1 MNIRELHSIFLK
13 QKLISTDTRRIS
25 AGCLFFALKGE
36 NFNGNRFASEAIEK
50 GAHAVIVD
58 EDVPLNNEKT
68 IRVKNVL
75 EALQQLANYHRRYL
89 GTVILAIT
97 GSNGKTTTKELCNAV
112 LSEKYNVCAT
122 RGNLN
127 NHIGVPLTLLS
138 MDKTTDIGI
147 IEMGANHPGEISLL
161 CEIARPDHGIITNI
175 GKAHLEG
182 FGGIEG
188 VARAKGELFNYLVH
202 HNGNIFVNE
211 GNKYVKKLVP
221 KDYPGTVYYNGKSG
235 ITAVSSDSNPFLN
248 LKVSHRD
255 RILEMNTNLIGT
267 YNTENVLAAC
277 CIGFYL
283 KVDAENIVKAINQY
297 KPANN
302 RSQLM
307 QTTRNKIYMDAYNA
321 NPTSMVTSIDEFLRF
336 KNEKKLLILGEM
348 RELGDSSSHEHHSL
362 VNHLKDLQ
370 VKSVFCVGQAFKKH
384 AKDAGFKYF
393 ETTDDLS
400 SYLLL
405 KPLEGYFVFLKGSR
419 SNQLEKLIPLL

>member
-1 MNIRELHSIFLK
+1 MDIRDLHGIFLQ
-13 QKLISTDTRRIS
+13 QKLISTDTRNIS

-58 EDVPLNNEKT
+58 EDVPVKNEKV

-75 EALQQLANYHRRYL
+75 ETLQQLASYHRVYL

-97 GSNGKTTTKELCNAV
+97 GSNGKTTTKELCHAV
-112 LSEKYNVCAT
+112 LSEKYRVCST

-138 MDKTTDIGI
+138 MDRNTDIGI
-147 IEMGANHPGEISLL
+147 VEMGANHPGEIGLL
-161 CEIARPDHGIITNI
+161 CEIAQPDHGIITNI

-182 FGGIEG
+182 FGGIKG

-202 HNGNIFVNE
+202 HKGNIFLNE

-221 KDYPGTVYYNGKSG
+221 IDYPGTVYYNGKHG
-235 ITAVSSDSNPFLN
+235 LTAIGSDSDPFLN
-248 LKVSHRD
+248 LKVEYLD
-255 RILEMNTNLIGT
+255 RILKINTNLIGT

-277 CIGFYL
+277 CVGFYL
-283 KVDAENIVKAINQY
+283 KVDAENIVKAINHY

-302 RSQLM
+302 RSQLIH
-307 QTTRNKIYMDAYNA
+307 TGRNTIYMDAYNA
-321 NPTSMVTSIDEFLRF
+321 NPTSMATSIDEFLRL

-348 RELGDSSSHEHHSL
+348 RELGVSSSHEHQYL
-362 VNHLKDLQ
+362 VTYLKNRQ
-370 VKSVFCVGQAFKKH
+370 VRSVFCVGKAFKKP
-384 AKDAGFKYF
+384 AKDAGFTYF
-393 ETTDDLS
+393 ETTDDLCR
-400 SYLLL
+400 LLL
-405 KPLEGYFVFLKGSR
+405 SEPLEDYFIFLKGSR